1 LHILPPETGG
11 IFINMLNKRNTI
23 QKEEKAVLI
32 GLVHK
37 DQTEPQVQEY
47 LDELAFLAETAGAI
61 AVKRFTQKLQ
71 HPDSKTF
78 IGKGKLQEIKKYV
91 DGKNIR
97 ILIFDDELS
106 GTQINNIEKELE
118 IKTIDRSDLIL
129 DIFARR
135 AKTAQAK
142 TQVELAQYQYILP
155 RLRGMWKHL
164 ERLGGGIGTRGP
176 GESEIETDRRIARDK
191 ISLLRKRLV
200 EIDKQA
206 FTQRK
211 DRGEFIRVALVG
223 YTNVGKSTIMNL
235 LSKRDVFAENKLFA
249 TLDTTTSKV
258 VFENTP
264 FLLSDTVGF
273 IRKLPHH
280 LIESFKSTLDEVRE
294 ADILLHVVDISHPN
308 YEEQI
313 AVVNKTLQ
321 EINAFEKPTLTIFNK
336 MDLYEE
342 KTFDEWLE
350 ESTKKEILEDLY
362 ERWERETHG
371 NTVFISAIERKNI
384 DILRQNILKKV
395 KEIYKVRYP
404 YKTEFLYAP
413 NPSSTG
419 GGT

>member
-1 LHILPPETGG
+1 M
-11 IFINMLNKRNTI
+11 INKKNTI
-23 QKEEKAVLI
+23 GKEERAVLV
-32 GLVHK
+32 GLIQK
-37 DQTEPQVQEY
+37 DQTEHQVQEY

-61 AVKRFTQKLQ
+61 SVKRFTQKSE
-71 HPDSKTF
+71 HPHSKTF
-78 IGKGKLQEIKKYV
+78 VGKGKLEEIRNYIQ
-91 DGKNIR
+91 DKNIR
-97 ILIFDDELS
+97 VVIFDDELS
-106 GTQINNIEKELE
+106 GAQINNIEKVLDA
-118 IKTIDRSDLIL
+118 KTIDRSDLIL

-142 TQVELAQYQYILP
+142 AQVELAQYQYILP

-176 GESEIETDRRIARDK
+176 GETEIETDRRIVRDK
-191 ISLLRKRLV
+191 ISLLKKRLA
-200 EIDKQA
+200 EIDKQS

-280 LIESFKSTLDEVRE
+280 LVESFKSTLDEVRE

-308 YEEQI
+308 HEEQI
-313 AVVNKTLQ
+313 GVVNKTLQ
-321 EINAFEKPTLTIFNK
+321 DLNAFDKPILTVFNK
-336 MDLYEE
+336 MDLYE
-342 KTFDEWLE
+342 KNTFDEWLE
-350 ESTKKEILEDLY
+350 EGTKKEILNDLR
-362 ERWERETHG
+362 ERWQRETFG
-371 NTVFISAIERKNI
+371 NAIFISAKERKNI
-384 DILRQNILKKV
+384 DLLRNTILEKV
-395 KEIYKVRYP
+395 RLMYKVRYP
-404 YKTEFLYAP
+404 YKTEFLY
-413 NPSSTG
+413 
-419 GGT
+419 